1 MPRASALLLILLF
14 HALPVLS
21 VFPAGAAEGDGSLP
35 ATTSRGGDRHKIA
48 ILEFEPVTATARK
61 NEKGRLVSEM
71 LTTAAVTSGRF
82 EVVERRI
89 ISRLLE
95 ELEFGERGLTYTS
108 AALKV
113 GAMAGAT
120 AILSGSVAEEG
131 GKTRI
136 DARFIDVET
145 GRILWA
151 GVVMG
156 GTSLQGVSDAARRI
170 FRDLDAYAAA
180 QGDLPARGQPETAH
194 APDQAALRPDRPDR
208 PAAGTDI
215 LKGGDDAAQPSGAP
229 SADPSQ
235 AGNEETGG
243 GAAAPGM
250 ATTDPE
256 SVRKA
261 AAHHQAAKEHGRSKR
276 YAKAA
281 REMDMALALDPGRA
295 EYHAAR
301 GHARYFL
308 GRYAEALADYDHSL
322 ALDAHAAAVHSMR
335 ALCLAA
341 LGRREDAIA
350 AYDMAVSLAPDNP
363 DFLIRRGRLRGTA
376 GLSQDMCRDFEAACG
391 LGQCQPLEN
400 ARKEGSCPSAP

>member
-1 MPRASALLLILLF
+1 MPRASAFLLILLILLF
-14 HALPVLS
+14 GALATRAIP
-21 VFPAGAAEGDGSLP
+21 PALAAEADAP
-35 ATTSRGGDRHKIA
+35 ARTAASRSMDRTKIA

-71 LTTAAVTSGRF
+71 LTTAAVKSGRF

-120 AILSGSVAEEG
+120 AILSGSVAEDD

-151 GVVMG
+151 GVAMG
-156 GTSLQGVSDAARRI
+156 GGSLSGVSDATNRI

-180 QGDLPARGQPETAH
+180 SGPALAPRTGREAAPAEALPSP
-194 APDQAALRPDRPDR
+194 
-208 PAAGTDI
+208 
-215 LKGGDDAAQPSGAP
+215 GDDAPDSGLGLPQDEDIPGPRPDTPSSRLGGDGP
-229 SADPSQ
+229 
-235 AGNEETGG
+235 GG
-243 GAAAPGM
+243 GAQAPDM
-250 ATTDPE
+250 APPDPE
-256 SVRKA
+256 KARRA
-261 AAHHQAAKEHGRSKR
+261 AAHHQAAREHGRAKR

-281 REMDMALALDPGRA
+281 REMDLALALDPGRA

-308 GRYAEALADYDHSL
+308 GRYAEALADYDQSL
-322 ALDAHAAAVHSMR
+322 ALDAGTAAVHSMR
-335 ALCLAA
+335 ALCLTALHRPAEAA
-341 LGRREDAIA
+341 E
-350 AYDMAVSLAPDNP
+350 AYDQAVALSPGNP
-363 DFLIRRGRLRGTA
+363 DLLIRRGRLRGA
-376 GLSQDMCRDFEAACG
+376 MGLSQPMCQDLLAACD

-400 ARKEGSCPSAP
+400 ARKEGTCPAAP

>member
-1 MPRASALLLILLF
+1 MPRASAFLLIILLY
-14 HALPVLS
+14 ALPVLS
-21 VFPAGAAEGDGSLP
+21 ALPADAAEGDGLYS
-35 ATTSRGGDRHKIA
+35 AATSRAADRQKIA

-170 FRDLDAYAAA
+170 FRDLNAYAAAA
-180 QGDLPARGQPETAH
+180 QGDLPARGRTETAQ
-194 APDQAALRPDRPDR
+194 AADRAALRPDRQD
-208 PAAGTDI
+208 ADADI
-215 LKGGDDAAQPSGAP
+215 LQGGDIAAQPPGAP
-229 SADPSQ
+229 SADPSR
-235 AGNEETGG
+235 GNEEAGG

-250 ATTDPE
+250 ATADPE
-256 SVRKA
+256 RARKA
-261 AAHHQAAKEHGRSKR
+261 AAHHQAAKEHGRAKR

-281 REMDMALALDPGRA
+281 WEMDMALALDPGRA

-308 GRYAEALADYDHSL
+308 GRYAEALADYDQSL
-322 ALDAHAAAVHSMR
+322 TLDAHAAAVHSMR

-341 LGRREDAIA
+341 LGRRDEAVA
-350 AYDMAVSLAPDNP
+350 AYDRAVSLAPDNP
-363 DFLIRRGRLRGTA
+363 DLLVRRGRLRGA
-376 GLSQDMCRDFEAACG
+376 SGLAQDMCQDFEAACG